1 MEEIESKEIG
11 IQWITMPF
19 DFYGDMNMMISE
31 KKFKQLIFFFFL
43 GEWEI
48 WDSLVAE
55 SLSQSS
61 YHFASPHVYKNKSLS
76 LG

>member
-19 DFYGDMNMMISE
+19 DFYGDMNMIISE
-31 KKFKQLIFFFFL
+31 KKIQFFFL
-43 GEWEI
+43 GGWEI